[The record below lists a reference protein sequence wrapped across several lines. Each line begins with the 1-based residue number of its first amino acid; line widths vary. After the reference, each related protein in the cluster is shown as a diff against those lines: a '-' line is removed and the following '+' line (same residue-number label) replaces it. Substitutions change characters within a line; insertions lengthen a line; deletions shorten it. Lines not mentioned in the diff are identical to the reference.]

1 MAEWQRACGSYQG
14 WSDNKLSVRRGR
26 ASHIESGYHGD
37 GEHDKEKPYAAPQI
51 KKLPY
56 GRGLCLSYEIFDRQ
70 NVFILSEA
78 VSEKGAFA

>member
-1 MAEWQRACGSYQG
+1 MLEAVFLFF
-14 WSDNKLSVRRGR
+14 KGR
-26 ASHIESGYHGD
+26 LPLVGLVFLYHGD